1 MLEGERDDDG
11 NPANARS
18 LIPSRHIDQT
28 KDFPNTL
35 DLFGPQTIINNIL
48 VYLRVYL
55 GYLSCK
61 VTLGALCCKAALQ
74 ISVHTTQHSNTKRN
88 ESQLPEGLLLRPKL
102 LSLLVDLT
110 LHLQL
115 NLAQLIIMRINPNK
129 NNKNTPF
136 LLLGATVLP

>member
-35 DLFGPQTIINNIL
+35 YLFGPQTIINNIL

-55 GYLSCK
+55 DISHAKSPWEPCAARRLSRF
-61 VTLGALCCKAALQ
+61 LF
-74 ISVHTTQHSNTKRN
+74 TQVSIATGNYA
-88 ESQLPEGLLLRPKL
+88 ELLF
-102 LSLLVDLT
+102 T
-110 LHLQL
+110 
-115 NLAQLIIMRINPNK
+115 
-129 NNKNTPF
+129 
-136 LLLGATVLP
+136 